1 MADFKTA
8 YKKIEA
14 AEGGYCFDPDDAGGE
29 TYKGI
34 SRRANPN
41 WNGWISIDAI
51 KKAHP
56 TTFKGILKKLPNL
69 KRKFK
74 TFIKTNIGIVLNL
87 MMFQINLLLSKC
99 LTLLL
104 IKVRLLLLNLLNVCL
119 TLEKLVNG
127 RLTF

>member
-34 SRRANPN
+34 SRKANPN
-41 WNGWISIDAI
+41 WDGWISIDAI

-56 TTFKGILKKLPNL
+56 TTFKGILKKLLNL

-74 TFIKTNIGIVLNL
+74 TFIKINIGIVLNL
-87 MMFQINLLLSKC
+87 MMFQINLLLNKC
-99 LTLLL
+99 LILLL
-104 IKVRLLLLNLLNVCL
+104 IKVKLLLLNLLNECL

-127 RLTF
+127 HLTF